1 MIPRGV
7 CVRDLLRSGAEGG
20 GFVPPSSG
28 DFELPPIFGDNIY
41 TTKPIA
47 LVFLSVI
54 LISAFFIISSRK
66 AAVLPSKL
74 QFAGES
80 VYTFV
85 RMI

>member
-7 CVRDLLRSGAEGG
+7 SVRVSLRSSAEGG

-28 DFELPPIFGDNIY
+28 DFELPPIFGDNVY

-54 LISAFFIISSRK
+54 LVSVFFILSSVPRLPASAQHQYSVAQQAQ
-66 AAVLPSKL
+66 AAS
-74 QFAGES
+74 Q
-80 VYTFV
+80 
-85 RMI
+85 